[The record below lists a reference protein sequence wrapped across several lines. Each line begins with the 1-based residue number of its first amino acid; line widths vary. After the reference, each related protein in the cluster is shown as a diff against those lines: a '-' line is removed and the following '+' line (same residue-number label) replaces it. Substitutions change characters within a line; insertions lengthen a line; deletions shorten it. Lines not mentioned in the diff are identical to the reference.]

1 MKLVVSIGDPNGIGI
16 EIFIKALQELS
27 DEYLN
32 KIDFFLAGN
41 LSTISDYIYKMGY
54 RLKFDKEGFYIKNKY
69 VRIIEVAEF
78 SPIEF
83 GQITLSAGHL
93 SASAVEYALQETISK
108 KYDAMLT
115 LPVSKESL
123 YKAGWKYPG
132 HTEMLAAGCNVEN
145 PLMILCTRKMRV
157 ALATVHI
164 PISKV
169 PESLSID
176 SITELATIFNR
187 SLKHD
192 YGIEKPKI
200 ALLGLNPH
208 AGENGNI
215 GREEI
220 DIIEPAIKQLN
231 QNNILAEGA
240 FPSDGF
246 FAHGAY
252 EHFDGILAM
261 YHDQGL
267 IPLKMSAQGAGVNVT
282 AGLPIVRTSPDH
294 GTAFA
299 IAGKNIA
306 DHRSTLEA
314 IEMAYDFVQNRRRIF
329 E

>member
-32 KIDFFLAGN
+32 KIDFYLAGN
-41 LSTISDYIYKMGY
+41 LTTISDYIFKMGY

-83 GQITLSAGHL
+83 GHIALSAGKL

-132 HTEMLAAGCNVEN
+132 HTEMLAAGCKVKN

-176 SITELATIFNR
+176 SITELATIFSR

-208 AGENGNI
+208 SGENGNM

-220 DIIEPAIKQLN
+220 DIIEPAIKKLN

-252 EHFDGILAM
+252 ENYDGILAM